1 MRKIFGVFVLI
12 IGTWLFL
19 IGVLPAAMRGGI
31 PYRSEEFIIELVIG
45 FIGAAVLLGGAA
57 LWGWSRKKIVLGI
70 ISTVVGGL
78 ILLMSVSSVMMKSA
92 GLKLGKEVPKV
103 SLIWPLVFGI
113 IFVTIGIVLI
123 VKQRKIDTV
132 AARESK

>member
-1 MRKIFGVFVLI
+1 MRKIFGVLVLI

-31 PYRSEEFIIELVIG
+31 PYRSEELIIELVIG
-45 FIGAAVLLGGAA
+45 IIGAAVLLGGAA
-57 LWGWSRKKIVLGI
+57 LWGWSRKRIVLGI

-78 ILLMSVSSVMMKSA
+78 LLLMSVSFAMMKSVS
-92 GLKLGKEVPKV
+92 LKLDKEVPEV

-132 AARESK
+132 ATKKPV